1 MAIRPSVPEVITVN
15 SEALQTQIRD
25 LLPSQN
31 GFGSE
36 LQASNVI
43 TPIIDLTAAAEG
55 STTPVQLQEALNFN
69 DCTANFVTGSSTT
82 TIINQV
88 GFFLVDVLMVASN
101 GDGIPELQLSDGATT
116 KSIMKIDM
124 ASDKVSTVSRRLTVF
139 LTAGDS
145 LIAVTNGT
153 QAQINV
159 VTRQI
164 ATGDGTLINPTGF
177 PV

>member
-1 MAIRPSVPEVITVN
+1 MVNRPSTPEIITVN

-55 STTPVQLQEALNFN
+55 TTVPVQLQESLSFS
-69 DCTANFVTGSSTT
+69 DVTVNTINNTT
-82 TIINQV
+82 TTCLNSP
-88 GFFLVDVLMVASN
+88 GFYLVEYQAALGTTNARAR
-101 GDGIPELQLSDGATT
+101 IQLSDGLSQKTIVDL
-116 KSIMKIDM
+116 KFG
-124 ASDKVSTVSRRLTVF
+124 SDKGGLVANRLTVF

-145 LIAVTNGT
+145 LIGISSNTNT
-153 QAQINV
+153 QLNIT
-159 VTRQI
+159 TRQI
-164 ATGDGTLINPTGF
+164 ASGDGTLLNPTGY
-177 PV
+177 PL